1 MVVVIDELPLT
12 GAAGE
17 TDVAR
22 AHVPAREDSA
32 LAKGLRAGEP
42 AAFDQVVE
50 RYAPMVSRLAY
61 RLLGWRGG
69 DVDDV
74 VQDVF
79 VSVLRSAR
87 RFDGRSSLSTWI
99 TAITVNHCHSLRR
112 RLAAKLRAMTAVFG
126 RARSS
131 RPWQDAADEP
141 AIRGDE
147 SQRVREAVRRLKPAD
162 REVIVLHYLEHAGVE
177 AIAGIL
183 GISRS
188 AVEVRLHRA
197 RGRLKALLEQ

>member
-1 MVVVIDELPLT
+1 MVVVIDELPPIT
-12 GAAGE
+12 P
-17 TDVAR
+17 
-22 AHVPAREDSA
+22 AHTRTRDDSA
-32 LAKGLRAGEP
+32 LAERLRAGDA
-42 AAFDQVVE
+42 AAFDDVVE
-50 RYAPMVSRLAY
+50 LYAPTVSRLAY

-74 VQDVF
+74 VQDDF

-112 RLAAKLRAMTAVFG
+112 RLAAKLRAMAGVFG
-126 RARSS
+126 RAQSS
-131 RPWQDAADEP
+131 RPWQDAADER

-147 SQRVREAVRRLKPAD
+147 SRRVREAVRRLRPAD